1 MAKNSVNYR
10 VGDKVVVRTRTWS
23 GEEKLQVA
31 MVTHVRYATQ
41 LTKKTYDLR
50 SEAGTA
56 LTYTG
61 VDEPKSNQT
70 IVSSITDAWIA
81 NGGTNNMYI
90 HKKHGHTRANF
101 ASNIKLRADGEDM
114 DSDSLTLG
122 HFEKYNDFVFPTQGP
137 RSF

>member
-1 MAKNSVNYR
+1 MAKTVAKFSE
-10 VGDKVVVRTRTWS
+10 GDKVVVRTKDWN
-23 GEEKLQVA
+23 GESKLQVA
-31 MVTHVRYATQ
+31 LVTNVNPAGKMNKRNYDVRT
-41 LTKKTYDLR
+41 
-50 SEAGTA
+50 EAGSG
-56 LTYTG
+56 LIQIG
-61 VDEPKSNQT
+61 VDDKKSNMT

-101 ASNIKLRADGEDM
+101 SKDIKLRADGEEMKAED
-114 DSDSLTLG
+114 TILG